1 MKKNASFLVGLISGF
16 ISLLIV
22 TLIVIVVFGKLSI
35 H

>member
-16 ISLLIV
+16 MSLLVI
-22 TLIVIVVFGKLSI
+22 TLIVIVVFGKISI